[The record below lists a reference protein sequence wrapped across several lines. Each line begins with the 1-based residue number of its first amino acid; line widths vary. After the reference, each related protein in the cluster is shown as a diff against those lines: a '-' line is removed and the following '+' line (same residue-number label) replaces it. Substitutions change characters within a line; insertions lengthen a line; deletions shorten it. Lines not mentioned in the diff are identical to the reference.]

1 MTDRRYLKWYN
12 KIGYGAGDIAG
23 NVIYAFISTFIMIYL
38 TDTVGLNSGI
48 VGTLMMISKFFD
60 GFTDVIFGA
69 LIDKTKTKMG
79 KARPWMLW
87 PYIGNSVMLV
97 ALFAVPM
104 EFGDVAKYAYFF
116 ICYTLLHAVFY
127 TANNIAYSALT
138 ALITRNGNER
148 VQMGSIRFIFA
159 FSTSLLIQW
168 GTVKAVELF
177 GGGAEGWRTV
187 AIIYAIIGLVV
198 NTISVFSVKEL
209 PEKELEKE
217 NPADEE
223 AAKFSSEAFPDLEL
237 ADKDNRTKDESKKYT
252 LIDAAKLLLSNKY
265 YVLIC
270 GVYIL
275 TQLFSA
281 TLSMGI
287 FYMTYILGDAD
298 MLGTFSF
305 AINVPMICGLLITP
319 FLVKKCKGMY
329 KLNLTGYLIS
339 TIARALVMVGGY
351 MQNIPMMLIFTG
363 VAAIAMSPMQG
374 DLNALIAACSDYT
387 YRTTGKRIDGTMYSC
402 SSLGVKIGGGIG
414 TALTGWL
421 LEAGGYVANAPVQPE
436 SCINM
441 LNFMYLWLPM
451 LLNLLITLLLSRL
464 NVEKANEDWDKTHAV
479 TTEEV

>member
-38 TDTVGLNSGI
+38 TDTVGLNAGI

-104 EFGDVAKYAYFF
+104 ELGDVAKYAYFF

-287 FYMTYILGDAD
+287 YYMTYILGDAD
-298 MLGTFSF
+298 MLGTFSL

-421 LEAGGYVANAPVQPE
+421 LAAGGYVANAPVQPE

-451 LLNLLITLLLSRL
+451 LLNLVITLLLSGL

>member
-38 TDTVGLNSGI
+38 TDTAGLNAGI

-223 AAKFSSEAFPDLEL
+223 AAKFSAEAFPDLEL

-287 FYMTYILGDAD
+287 YYMTYILGDAD
-298 MLGTFSF
+298 MLGTFSL

-421 LEAGGYVANAPVQPE
+421 LAAGGYVANAPVQPE

-464 NVEKANEDWDKTHAV
+464 NVEKANSDWDKTHAV

>member
-1 MTDRRYLKWYN
+1 MTEKKYLKWYN
-12 KIGYGAGDIAG
+12 KIGYGSGDIAG
-23 NVIYAFISTFIMIYL
+23 NVVYAFLSTFMMIYL
-38 TDTVGLNSGI
+38 TDTAGLNAGI
-48 VGTLMMISKFFD
+48 VGTLMMVSKIFD
-60 GFTDVIFGA
+60 GFTDIIFGS
-69 LIDKTKTKMG
+69 LIDKTKSRLG
-79 KARPWMLW
+79 KARPWMLY
-87 PYIGNSVMLV
+87 PYIGCSFMLI
-97 ALFAVPM
+97 AIFAVPTGW
-104 EFGDVAKYAYFF
+104 GDVAKYAYFF
-116 ICYTLLHAVFY
+116 ITYTLLNAVFY

-159 FSTSLLIQW
+159 FGTSLLIQSI
-168 GTVKAVELF
+168 TVKAVDWC

-187 AIIYAIIGLVV
+187 AIIYAIAGLIV

-209 PEKELEKE
+209 PEKELKKE

-223 AAKFSSEAFPDLEL
+223 AAKFSSEAYPDFEL
-237 ADKDNRTKDESKKYT
+237 ADKENRTKDESKKYT
-252 LIDAAKLLLSNKY
+252 LLDSARVLISNKY
-265 YVLIC
+265 YILIC
-270 GVYIL
+270 GIYIL

-287 FYMTYILGDAD
+287 YYMTYILGNAD
-298 MLGTFSF
+298 LIGTFSL
-305 AINVPMICGLLITP
+305 AINIPMICGLLITP
-319 FLVKKCKGMY
+319 FLVKKLKGMY
-329 KLNLTGYLIS
+329 KLNLTGYIIS
-339 TIARALVMVGGY
+339 VAARVLVMVGGY

-363 VAAIAMSPMQG
+363 VAAFAMSPMQG

-421 LEAGGYVANAPVQPE
+421 LAAGGYIANADIQPD

-451 LLNLLITLLLSRL
+451 ILNVIITVLLSRL
-464 NVEKANEDWDKTHAV
+464 TVEKANEDWDNTHNK
-479 TTEEV
+479 

>member
-87 PYIGNSVMLV
+87 PYIGNGVMLV

-168 GTVKAVELF
+168 GTVKAVELC

-298 MLGTFSF
+298 MLGTFSL

-421 LEAGGYVANAPVQPE
+421 LAAGGYVANAPVQPE

-451 LLNLLITLLLSRL
+451 LLNLVITLLLSRL

>member
-38 TDTVGLNSGI
+38 TDTAGLNAGI

-87 PYIGNSVMLV
+87 PYIGNSLMLV

-168 GTVKAVELF
+168 GTVKAVELC

-237 ADKDNRTKDESKKYT
+237 ADKDSRTKDESKKYT

-287 FYMTYILGDAD
+287 YYMTYILGDAD
-298 MLGTFSF
+298 MLGTFSL

-421 LEAGGYVANAPVQPE
+421 LAAGGYVANAPVQPE

-451 LLNLLITLLLSRL
+451 LLNLVITLLLSGL

>member
-38 TDTVGLNSGI
+38 TDTAGLNAGI

-223 AAKFSSEAFPDLEL
+223 AAKFSAEAFPDLEL

-287 FYMTYILGDAD
+287 YYMTYILGDAD
-298 MLGTFSF
+298 MLGTFSL

-421 LEAGGYVANAPVQPE
+421 LAAGGYVANAPVQPE

>member
-1 MTDRRYLKWYN
+1 MDNKKYLKWYN
-12 KIGYGAGDIAG
+12 KIGYGSGDIAG
-23 NVIYAFISTFIMIYL
+23 NIVYAFLATFVMIYL
-38 TDTVGLNSGI
+38 TDTAGLNAGI
-48 VGTLMMISKFFD
+48 VGTLMMVSKIFD
-60 GFTDVIFGA
+60 GFTDIIFGS

-87 PYIGNSVMLV
+87 PYIGCSLMLI
-97 ALFAVPM
+97 AIFAVPL
-104 EFGDVAKYAYFF
+104 EWGDVAKYAYFF
-116 ICYTLLHAVFY
+116 ITYTLLNGVFF

-159 FSTSLLIQW
+159 FGTSLLIQSV
-168 GTVKAVELF
+168 TVKAVEWC
-177 GGGAEGWRTV
+177 GGGVEGWRTV
-187 AIIYAIIGLVV
+187 AIIYAIIGLIV

-209 PEKELEKE
+209 PKKELKKE
-217 NPADEE
+217 N
-223 AAKFSSEAFPDLEL
+223 
-237 ADKDNRTKDESKKYT
+237 RVKDESKKYS
-252 LIDAAKLLLSNKY
+252 LVDSAKILLANKY
-265 YVLIC
+265 YILIY
-270 GVYIL
+270 GIYIL
-275 TQLFSA
+275 TQLFSS

-287 FYMTYILGDAD
+287 YYMTYILGDAD
-298 MLGTFSF
+298 LLGTFSF
-305 AINVPMICGLLITP
+305 AINIPMICGLLITP
-319 FLVKKCKGMY
+319 FIVKKCKGMY

-402 SSLGVKIGGGIG
+402 LSLGVKIGGGIG

-421 LEAGGYVANAPVQPE
+421 LAAGGYVANAAVQPE

-441 LNFMYLWLPM
+441 LHFMYLWLPM
-451 LLNLLITLLLSRL
+451 ILNLLITILLSRL
-464 NVEKANEDWDKTHAV
+464 TVEKANEDWNITHSN
-479 TTEEV
+479 

>member
-87 PYIGNSVMLV
+87 PYIGNGVMLV

>member
-38 TDTVGLNSGI
+38 TDTAGLNAGI

-223 AAKFSSEAFPDLEL
+223 AAKFSAEAFPDLEL

-287 FYMTYILGDAD
+287 YYMTYILGDAD
-298 MLGTFSF
+298 MLGTFSL
-305 AINVPMICGLLITP
+305 AINLPMICGLLITP

-421 LEAGGYVANAPVQPE
+421 LAAGGYVANAPVQPE

-451 LLNLLITLLLSRL
+451 LLNLVITLLLSRL

>member
-1 MTDRRYLKWYN
+1 
-12 KIGYGAGDIAG
+12 
-23 NVIYAFISTFIMIYL
+23 
-38 TDTVGLNSGI
+38 
-48 VGTLMMISKFFD
+48 
-60 GFTDVIFGA
+60 
-69 LIDKTKTKMG
+69 
-79 KARPWMLW
+79 
-87 PYIGNSVMLV
+87 MLV

-168 GTVKAVELF
+168 GTVKAVELC

-223 AAKFSSEAFPDLEL
+223 AAKFSAEAFPDLEL

-252 LIDAAKLLLSNKY
+252 LIDATKLLLSNKY

-287 FYMTYILGDAD
+287 YYMTYILGDAD
-298 MLGTFSF
+298 MLGTFSL

-421 LEAGGYVANAPVQPE
+421 LAAGGYVANAPVQPE

>member
-1 MTDRRYLKWYN
+1 MDNKKYLKWYN
-12 KIGYGAGDIAG
+12 KIGYGSGDIAG
-23 NVIYAFISTFIMIYL
+23 NIVYAFLATFVMIYL
-38 TDTVGLNSGI
+38 TDTAGLNAGI
-48 VGTLMMISKFFD
+48 VGTLMMVSKIFD
-60 GFTDVIFGA
+60 GFTDIIFGS

-87 PYIGNSVMLV
+87 PYIGCSLMLI
-97 ALFAVPM
+97 AIFAVPL
-104 EFGDVAKYAYFF
+104 EWGDVAKYAYFF
-116 ICYTLLHAVFY
+116 ITYTLLNGVFF

-159 FSTSLLIQW
+159 FGTSLLIQSV
-168 GTVKAVELF
+168 TVKAVEWC
-177 GGGAEGWRTV
+177 GGGVEGWRTV
-187 AIIYAIIGLVV
+187 AIIYAIIGLIV

-209 PEKELEKE
+209 PQKELK
-217 NPADEE
+217 
-223 AAKFSSEAFPDLEL
+223 
-237 ADKDNRTKDESKKYT
+237 KDESKKYS
-252 LIDAAKLLLSNKY
+252 LVDSAKILLANKY
-265 YVLIC
+265 YILIC
-270 GVYIL
+270 GIYIL
-275 TQLFSA
+275 TQLFSS

-287 FYMTYILGDAD
+287 YYMTYILGNAD
-298 MLGTFSF
+298 LLGTFSF
-305 AINVPMICGLLITP
+305 AINIPMICGLLITP
-319 FLVKKCKGMY
+319 FIVKKCKGMY

-363 VAAIAMSPMQG
+363 VAAMAMSPMQG

-421 LEAGGYVANAPVQPE
+421 LAAGGYVANAAVQPE

-441 LNFMYLWLPM
+441 LHFMYLWLPM
-451 LLNLLITLLLSRL
+451 ILNLLITILLSRL
-464 NVEKANEDWDKTHAV
+464 TVEKANEDWDKTHSN
-479 TTEEV
+479 